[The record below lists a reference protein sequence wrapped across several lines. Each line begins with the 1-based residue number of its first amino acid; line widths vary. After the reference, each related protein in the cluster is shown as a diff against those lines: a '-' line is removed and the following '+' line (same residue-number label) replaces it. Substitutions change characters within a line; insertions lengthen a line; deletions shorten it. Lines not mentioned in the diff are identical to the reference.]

1 MKSAL
6 TELEKDF
13 KDMLDCIDF
22 EKYDPYSKLYMRA
35 LFIGQMYMCVKAL
48 GEDDVEEEIEGAE
61 KYFKK
66 YEETADTT
74 FKDMANDELRH
85 ANILIKKHLAKCT
98 DEDEREH
105 LNYQEKRRQEILK
118 HISGSTL

>member
-13 KDMLDCIDF
+13 KEMLECIDF
-22 EKYDPYSKLYMRA
+22 KKYDPYSKLYMRA

-48 GEDDVEEEIEGAE
+48 GNDVDEELEGAE
-61 KYFKK
+61 EYWKK
-66 YEETADTT
+66 YEETADST

-85 ANILIKKHLAKCT
+85 ASILIKKHLAKCT
-98 DEDEREH
+98 DEEEKEH
-105 LNYQEKRRQEILK
+105 LNSQEKRRQEILK
-118 HISGSTL
+118 HISGATL